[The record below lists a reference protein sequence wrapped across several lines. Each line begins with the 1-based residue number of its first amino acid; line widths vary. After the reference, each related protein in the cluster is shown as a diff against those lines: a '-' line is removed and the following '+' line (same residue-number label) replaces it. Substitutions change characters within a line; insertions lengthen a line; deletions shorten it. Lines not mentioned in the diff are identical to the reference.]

1 MVQVMCLKNFLDI
14 ENNIKRNV
22 GDKWFVSKARAN
34 EILNSETKGLID
46 IISVEA
52 EPKALPP
59 QSTIK
64 PKVKRAT
71 K

>member
-1 MVQVMCLKNFLDI
+1 MVQVMCLKNFFDI

-22 GDKWFVSKARAN
+22 GDKWLVSKTRAN

-46 IISVEA
+46 IISVEP

-64 PKVKRAT
+64 PKRTRKA